1 MRNPRIVIGLSI
13 AAFVLA
19 AAFSQASPVAVSVS
33 VFHDQLAPHGRW
45 VAAASYGDV
54 WAPSGVSA
62 GWQPYVE
69 GEWVYSDYGWTWVS
83 DDPWGDVPYHYGTW
97 AWVEPHGWV
106 WIPGTVW
113 APAWVTWAYTD
124 DYVGWAPVP
133 PSFVLSANGYFGA
146 PVVVV
151 ATRYVFV
158 PAPRFVGVR
167 VSTVRVAPQ
176 QNVTIFTRATKTTRF
191 QVSNGIVRTAGPSP
205 QRIEKAVGHP
215 VERVPISRIRTQPTT
230 LAAAG
235 ETKSKS
241 IRVVAPERERKAE
254 APKGAEKKESKKEQ
268 AAPARESS
276 AQGHIKPETASA
288 PRATSQGH
296 AKPERAAASSEP
308 SKKTVASEKPVHHGD
323 TAAER
328 PKAAAQK
335 PEKHQSAER
344 EKATAAKPLSEPKAQ
359 SEAAPPHDSSAEQK
373 PPKPAPAKKAANK
386 PPPKEKE
393 PPADHPHD

>member
-1 MRNPRIVIGLSI
+1 M
-13 AAFVLA
+13 
-19 AAFSQASPVAVSVS
+19 AVSVS

-69 GEWVYSDYGWTWVS
+69 GEWVYSDYGWTLVS

-97 AWVEPHGWV
+97 AWVEPYGWV

-124 DYVGWAPVP
+124 DYIGWAPVP

-176 QNVTIFTRATKTTRF
+176 QNATIFTRATKTTRY
-191 QVSNGIVRTAGPSP
+191 QVSNGIVRTAGPPSA
-205 QRIEKAVGHP
+205 RIEKAVGHP

-235 ETKSKS
+235 VTKSKG

-254 APKGAEKKESKKEQ
+254 AKAAQKAEAPQAARKAEAPKAEHRAEAPKAAEKKESKKEQ
-268 AAPARESS
+268 VAPTRESS
-276 AQGHIKPETASA
+276 KGHV
-288 PRATSQGH
+288 Q
-296 AKPERAAASSEP
+296 PERATAPSGP
-308 SKKTVASEKPVHHGD
+308 SKKSVASEKPKAHTD
-323 TAAER
+323 TTAER
-328 PKAAAQK
+328 PKTTAQN
-335 PEKHQSAER
+335 PEKHKSAER
-344 EKATAAKPLSEPKAQ
+344 EKAPAAKSPSEPKAQ
-359 SEAAPPHDSSAEQK
+359 GEAAPPHGSSAEK
-373 PPKPAPAKKAANK
+373 RPPKPPPAKKAANK
-386 PPPKEKE
+386 PPPKE